1 MDRDSRVRAYYR
13 RLDAGDYEG
22 LESLLHPEFV
32 QRRPD
37 RTFEDR
43 AAFLAFMRSERP
55 LTETSHEV
63 TTVCASEGGR
73 AASGH
78 LRDADG
84 NELFAFIDVFEFGSD
99 GRLTRLTTYV

>member
-13 RLDAGDYEG
+13 RLDNAEYAE

-37 RTFEDR
+37 RTFDDR
-43 AAFLAFMRSERP
+43 ASFLAFMRSERP
-55 LTETSHEV
+55 VTDTSHDI
-63 TTVCASEGGR
+63 TTVCASRGGR

-78 LRDADG
+78 LLDADG
-84 NELFAFIDVFEFGSD
+84 NELFAFIDVFKFGAD
-99 GRLTRLTTYV
+99 GRITRLTTYV

>member
-13 RLDAGDYEG
+13 RLDNGEYAE
-22 LESLLHPEFV
+22 LEALLHPDFV
-32 QRRPD
+32 QQRPD

-43 AAFLAFMRSERP
+43 AAFIQFMRSERP
-55 LTETSHEV
+55 LTETTHEL
-63 TTVCASEGGR
+63 TAVCASEGGR

-78 LRDADG
+78 LLDADG
-84 NELFAFIDVFEFGSD
+84 NELFSFIDVFEFGPD

>member
-13 RLDAGDYEG
+13 RLDNGEYAE
-22 LESLLHPEFV
+22 LEALLHPDFV
-32 QRRPD
+32 QQRPD

-43 AAFLAFMRSERP
+43 AAFIQFMRSERP
-55 LTETSHEV
+55 LTETTHEL
-63 TTVCASEGGR
+63 TAVCASEGGR

-78 LRDADG
+78 LLDADG
-84 NELFAFIDVFEFGSD
+84 NKLFSFIDVFEFGPD

>member
-13 RLDAGDYEG
+13 RLDNGEYAE
-22 LESLLHPEFV
+22 LEALLHPEFV
-32 QRRPD
+32 QQRPD
-37 RTFEDR
+37 RTFKDR
-43 AAFLAFMRSERP
+43 ASFLEFMRSERP
-55 LTETSHEV
+55 LTETTHKL

-78 LRDADG
+78 LLDANG
-84 NELFAFIDVFEFGSD
+84 NELFSFIDVFEFGPD